1 MNSVK
6 MRAVK
11 WLIESTESS
20 LVPLQLWPTK
30 HASAGAEGTK
40 VFDADGES
48 YCTGWYVRYQHKY
61 QS

>member
-1 MNSVK
+1 MKSVK

-30 HASAGAEGTK
+30 HAEGTK
-40 VFDADGES
+40 VFDADGEA
-48 YCTGWYVRYQHKY
+48 YCTGWYVRYQHEY